1 MKRLTTYMAV
11 GFLSVSAASPAFSD
25 ISCDS
30 AKRMV
35 ISSLGDYEN
44 IVVKL
49 ALGDLSEARKTRLK
63 ALQQK
68 VIMTANAYSNVY
80 SAFCK

>member
-1 MKRLTTYMAV
+1 MKKLTTYMAV
-11 GFLSVSAASPAFSD
+11 GFLSVSVASPALSD

-30 AKRMV
+30 ARRMV

-44 IVVKL
+44 IIVKL

-63 ALQQK
+63 ALQQE
-68 VIMTANAYSNVY
+68 VITTANAYSNVY